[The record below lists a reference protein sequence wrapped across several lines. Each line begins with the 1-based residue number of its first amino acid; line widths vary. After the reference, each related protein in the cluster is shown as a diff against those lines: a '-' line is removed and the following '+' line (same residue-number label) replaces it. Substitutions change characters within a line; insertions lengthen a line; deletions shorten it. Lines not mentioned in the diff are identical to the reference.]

1 MKTLILP
8 GWATP
13 GAYYEKL
20 PFSEIEIMD
29 YGFFQPGT
37 VFSVEAIRNRL
48 KIAVAETDCIVVA
61 HSLGSMFA
69 LEAAAELPGIKAL
82 VLFAPFARFSEAEN
96 YPGQGAK
103 IIKAMRLQLKKAPER
118 VLEDFMKSMAE
129 PEDFT
134 FEVPAQINV
143 ESLVSGLNCL
153 LEHDV
158 RGILDRIAC
167 PVLTISGSDDRIAA
181 HEQALFMSN
190 HIANCEYCEIDGA
203 GHAVPFTRME
213 EYTYI
218 LNLFTGRI

>member
-13 GAYYEKL
+13 GTYYEQL
-20 PFSEIEIMD
+20 PFPTAEIID

-37 VFSVEAIRNRL
+37 AFSV
-48 KIAVAETDCIVVA
+48 KAVMDKLRVAAAETDCIIVA

-96 YPGQGAK
+96 YPGQAEK
-103 IIKAMRLQLKKAPER
+103 IIKAMRLQLKKSPGR

-134 FEVPAQINV
+134 FEVPEQINV
-143 ESLVSGLNCL
+143 ESLAAGLNCL

-158 RGILDRIAC
+158 RGLLNRITC
-167 PVLTISGSDDRIAA
+167 PVLAITGSEDRIAA
-181 HEQALFMSN
+181 HGQALFMAN
-190 HIANCEYCEIDGA
+190 HIVNCEYCEIDGA

-213 EYTYI
+213 EYTYV